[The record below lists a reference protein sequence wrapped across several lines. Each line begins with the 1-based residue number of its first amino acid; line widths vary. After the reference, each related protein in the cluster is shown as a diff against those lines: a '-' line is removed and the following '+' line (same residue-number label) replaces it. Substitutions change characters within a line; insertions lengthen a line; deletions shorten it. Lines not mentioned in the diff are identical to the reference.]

1 VLTQTMATHGEN
13 PVIRLLALPPARC
26 LSEPHSPRLKIGRP
40 DVLLRTARMLEEP
53 GIVPDCS
60 LTLDDLFPDLIR
72 VQGPLR

>member
-1 VLTQTMATHGEN
+1 MATHGED

-26 LSEPHSPRLKIGRP
+26 LSERRSLRLKLGGP

-60 LTLDDLFPDLIR
+60 LTLDDLLPDLIR
-72 VQGPLR
+72 VQGPDR